1 MTTNKGNTA
10 FLSTTLKTIGFL
22 AILLFFSIAAQAQ
35 NTKGDKPIP
44 NQKQVR
50 EAKFKTVKKRKRVK
64 TRDISGRRLRTLNKS
79 SASRANRRW
88 EQTDPYRGRTQTKTD
103 RAAKPRGRIFDTPP
117 SDRSRAW
124 KGDISGHKIRIQSR
138 KNRSARTNVFPQ
150 KGPYVNNSSQ
160 KPRKPIVYK
169 RTASGALPVRRVPQD
184 RQRAWK
190 GNIKGGPVGTPSR
203 SARYKKIYPQSGRFV
218 NHSSKSGRDVQRTY
232 PNESKIRKAA
242 KRESSGSR
250 AKRINVFP
258 NTRSGPFIQRGKKNV
273 YWGKFSKGEKPYKG
287 DITGRPV
294 RMRNFRSTP
303 AGLVGRDSLKFF
315 GRKPG
320 GDRAYGGRTGGGF
333 NTPRR
338 GAQSLKGSG
347 FKSISGKNKNRS
359 PLPPR
364 APGIGADGIN
374 YSGRFRRGE
383 LSPGFSRQGTGF
395 AGNIKSRRQAK
406 GGGSISGK
414 RWNNNGTP
422 IPVRTPRGG
431 TGIGDYSGTFRRG
444 ELSPGFSRQGTGFAG
459 NIKTKRPNKGG
470 GSISGKRWN
479 NNGTPIPV
487 RTPRGGTGI
496 GDYSG
501 TFRRGELSPGFS
513 KQGTGFAGNIKTKR
527 PDKGGGSISGKR
539 WNNNGTPIPVR
550 TPRGGTGIGDY
561 SGTFRRGE
569 LSPGFSKQGTGF
581 AGNIKTKRPQKGGG
595 SISGKLW
602 NNNATPIP
610 VRTPKN
616 TGIAGYSG
624 TFKRGEL
631 SPGFNKQ
638 GADFSGNIKTK
649 RPEKGGGSIS
659 GKLWNN
665 NGTPIPVRTPKNTG
679 IAGYSG
685 TFKRGE
691 LSPGFNKQG
700 ADFAGNIKT
709 KRPEKGGGSI
719 SGKVWN
725 NNGTPIPGRTP
736 SNNARKAAGY
746 PGNYKLFDLT
756 PSKVYQGEEF
766 TGYIKAKKPKKGG
779 GSISGDMWNNN
790 ETPIAVRT
798 PSNDAKAAGYAG
810 NIKLSRFRK
819 NYVQNPNA
827 SDESIKKQRPDKT
840 TYEVA
845 GLQVKVR
852 QGNYQNK
859 PHAAKGALPGIAP
872 SKSSVKAAEYAQGV
886 KMNWNYKHN
895 PLSASEALKGRAP
908 NKAYAKI
915 GDYQGNIKMKKYRD
929 NRLHPD
935 AQFAHGFRDNVK
947 DERTILMNIKLM
959 WAKLFKKSDTQPDH
973 LKDKER
979 RPRYDKREKGLW
991 YE

>member
-1 MTTNKGNTA
+1 MTTIKGNNA
-10 FLSTTLKTIGFL
+10 FFGHTLKTIGFL
-22 AILLFFSIAAQAQ
+22 AAILFFSVSAQAQ

-88 EQTDPYRGRTQTKTD
+88 EQNDPYRDRARTKTD
-103 RAAKPRGRIFDTPP
+103 RAAQPRGRIFDTPP
-117 SDRSRAW
+117 SDRARAW

-138 KNRSARTNVFPQ
+138 KGRSARSNVFPQ
-150 KGPYVNNSSQ
+150 RGPYVNNSSQ

-169 RTASGALPVRRVPQD
+169 RTASGALPIRQVPQD

-203 SARYKKIYPQSGRFV
+203 SARYKKVYPQSGRFV
-218 NHSSKSGRDVQRTY
+218 NHSSKSGRDIQRTY

-242 KRESSGSR
+242 QREFPSGR
-250 AKRINVFP
+250 TKRINVFP

-273 YWGKFSKGEKPYKG
+273 YWGKVSKGEKPFKG
-287 DITGRPV
+287 DITGRPL

-320 GDRAYGGRTGGGF
+320 GDRAYSGRTSGGF

-338 GAQSLKGSG
+338 GAQTLKGSG
-347 FKSISGKNKNRS
+347 FRSISGKNKNRS

-374 YSGRFRRGE
+374 YSGRFKRGE
-383 LSPGFSRQGTGF
+383 SSPGFSRQGTGF

-444 ELSPGFSRQGTGFAG
+444 ELSPGFS
-459 NIKTKRPNKGG
+459 
-470 GSISGKRWN
+470 
-479 NNGTPIPV
+479 
-487 RTPRGGTGI
+487 
-496 GDYSG
+496 
-501 TFRRGELSPGFS
+501 

-527 PDKGGGSISGKR
+527 PEKGGGSISGKV
-539 WNNNGTPIPVR
+539 WNNNT
-550 TPRGGTGIGDY
+550 
-561 SGTFRRGE
+561 
-569 LSPGFSKQGTGF
+569 
-581 AGNIKTKRPQKGGG
+581 
-595 SISGKLW
+595 
-602 NNNATPIP
+602 TPIP

-624 TFKRGEL
+624 TFKRGAL

-638 GADFSGNIKTK
+638 GADFT
-649 RPEKGGGSIS
+649 
-659 GKLWNN
+659 
-665 NGTPIPVRTPKNTG
+665 
-679 IAGYSG
+679 
-685 TFKRGE
+685 
-691 LSPGFNKQG
+691 
-700 ADFAGNIKT
+700 GNIKT

-746 PGNYKLFDLT
+746 PGNYKLFDLA
-756 PSKVYQGEEF
+756 PSRVYQGEEF

-790 ETPIAVRT
+790 ETPIEVRT

-819 NYVQNPNA
+819 NYIQNPNA
-827 SDESIKKQRPDKT
+827 SNESIKKQRPDKT

-845 GLQVKVR
+845 GLQIKVKE
-852 QGNYQNK
+852 GNYQNK
-859 PHAAKGALPGIAP
+859 PHAAKGSLPGIAP
-872 SKSSVKAAEYAQGV
+872 TKSSVKASEYARGV
-886 KMNWNYKHN
+886 KMNWKYKHN

-908 NKAYAKI
+908 NRAYAKI
-915 GDYQGNIKMKKYRD
+915 GDYQGNIKMKKYGD

-935 AQFAHGFRDNVK
+935 TQFAHSFRNNVK

-959 WAKLFKKSDTQPDH
+959 WAKLFNKSDTQPDH
-973 LKDKER
+973 LKEKER